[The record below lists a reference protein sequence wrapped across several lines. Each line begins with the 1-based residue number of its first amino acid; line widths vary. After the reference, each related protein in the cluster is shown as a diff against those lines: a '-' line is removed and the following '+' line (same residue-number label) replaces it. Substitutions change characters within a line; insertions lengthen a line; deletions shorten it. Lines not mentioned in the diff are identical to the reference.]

1 MDTIKL
7 PDGYNGHFV
16 ECECEPIEKDGETYK
31 LRVKG
36 SPYLIKWCSRHQWE
50 AAMWEA
56 YTAEIELGLANEYA
70 RYEAEAYREEE
81 RRQKYQQWLAEE
93 NAG

>member
-7 PDGYNGHFV
+7 PDGYNGDFV

-31 LRVKG
+31 LRVKD
-36 SPYLIKWCSRHQWE
+36 SHLIKWCSRQQWE
-50 AAMWEA
+50 VAIWEA
-56 YTAEIELGLANEYA
+56 YKKEIEADLANEYA
-70 RYEAEAYREEE
+70 NYEAEAYREEE

-93 NAG
+93 GAS